1 MRRIA
6 AVSFLTRPISKRADR
21 IKKTFLIFALVCLA
35 GGFASSSAAGAPG
48 IAWGSTSA
56 VLARGYKPR
65 ASGEPKARPLTQDK
79 ETEKGFTLE
88 NGMKVFLYE
97 RHNLPLVNIVVAVNA
112 GSKDETDE
120 TNGLV
125 HLLEHYILFRG
136 TETRS
141 GSDIAGDIRRHGAYF
156 NAHTGQ
162 DLAIFEISI
171 PAESTGFGL
180 ANQKEILFNLK
191 IDDKELESE
200 KEVILEEL
208 SQIRDDPFRYAS
220 ALCYQALFAGHPY
233 GRPVFGK
240 AEAIKTLTAEQV
252 NRFYKAYFVPGNC
265 ALAVVG
271 DFATADM
278 ERLVRD
284 VFGPLPK
291 TGLRLEPLPMTVPLR
306 KSVSQRFERDVREGY
321 VFLGF
326 VAPDYNHAD
335 QYAMNVLAEVLGRGV
350 NPLLPALLRGER
362 DSVQTVSMSYLAF
375 RFGGAAVVSIKMD
388 PKDMATI
395 QRAAVGYLKRAHN
408 EAYSKKDFTGEA
420 EMFAF
425 DYLESA
431 KNQIRFAVGQAEESG
446 LQLAGS
452 LARHLLLNTRDKP
465 GRYLNEIGRV
475 DSSDLRKTAAKY
487 LGKGEYAAVSI
498 VPRKGEKQ

>member
-1 MRRIA
+1 VGRNIRNY
-6 AVSFLTRPISKRADR
+6 LTMTAG
-21 IKKTFLIFALVCLA
+21 LLA
-35 GGFASSSAAGAPG
+35 GVMSAALLLAAGPENPG
-48 IAWGSTSA
+48 KYF
-56 VLARGYKPR
+56 VL
-65 ASGEPKARPLTQDK
+65 D
-79 ETEKGFTLE
+79 
-88 NGMKVFLYE
+88 NGMRVFLYE
-97 RHNLPLVNIVVAVNA
+97 KRDLPLLHVVTGFDV
-112 GSKDETDE
+112 GSKNETDE

-125 HLLEHYILFRG
+125 HLLEHCILFRG
-136 TETRS
+136 TSVRS
-141 GSDIAGDIRRHGAYF
+141 GAEVSADIRRHGAYF
-156 NAHTGQ
+156 NANTGQ
-162 DLAIFEISI
+162 DLSLFEISL
-171 PAESTGFGL
+171 PAEHAEFALRNQKDILFGL
-180 ANQKEILFNLK
+180 DLSQT
-191 IDDKELESE
+191 ELDEE
-200 KEVILEEL
+200 KEVLLEEYN
-208 SQIRDDPFRYAS
+208 QMEDDPQRNA
-220 ALCYQALFAGHPY
+220 ADLVLQALFPGHPY
-233 GRPVFGK
+233 GRSVYGRR
-240 AEAIKTLTAEQV
+240 EVIRTATVEGV
-252 NRFYKAYFVPGNC
+252 LGFYRKYFVADNC

-291 TGLRLEPLPMTVPLR
+291 TGLRFEPLPMAVPLK
-306 KSVSQRFERDVREGY
+306 KSVSRRFERDVKEGY

-335 QYAMNVLAEVLGRGV
+335 QYAMNVLVEVLGRGV

-362 DSVQTVSMSYLAF
+362 GSVQTVSMSYLAF

-388 PKDMATI
+388 PKDMAAI

-420 EMFAF
+420 EMSAF

-452 LARHLLLNTRDKP
+452 LARHLLLNTREKP
-465 GRYLNEIGRV
+465 GRYLDEIGRV
-475 DSSDLRKTAAKY
+475 DSSGLRKTAARY

>member
-1 MRRIA
+1 MKVARNLRN
-6 AVSFLTRPISKRADR
+6 
-21 IKKTFLIFALVCLA
+21 
-35 GGFASSSAAGAPG
+35 AAGLSGGLLFFCLTA
-48 IAWGSTSA
+48 SLVSA
-56 VLARGYKPR
+56 RSVENSGKFIVL
-65 ASGEPKARPLTQDK
+65 D
-79 ETEKGFTLE
+79 
-88 NGMKVFLYE
+88 NGLRVFLYE
-97 RHNLPLVNIVVAVNA
+97 KRDLPLLHIVTGFDV
-112 GSKDETDE
+112 GSKNETDD

-125 HLLEHYILFRG
+125 HLLEHCILFRG
-136 TETRS
+136 TSVRS
-141 GSDIAGDIRRHGAYF
+141 GAEVSSDIRRHGAYF
-156 NAHTGQ
+156 NANTGQ
-162 DLAIFEISI
+162 DLSLFEISL
-171 PAESTGFGL
+171 PAEHAEFALRNQKDILFGL
-180 ANQKEILFNLK
+180 DLSPI
-191 IDDKELESE
+191 ELDEE
-200 KEVILEEL
+200 KEVLLEEYN
-208 SQIRDDPFRYAS
+208 QMEDDPHRNAVD
-220 ALCYQALFAGHPY
+220 LVLQALFAGHPY
-233 GRPVFGK
+233 GRSVYGRREVIRK
-240 AEAIKTLTAEQV
+240 ATVEGVLG
-252 NRFYKAYFVPGNC
+252 FYRKYFVADNC

-291 TGLRLEPLPMTVPLR
+291 TGFRFEPLPMTVPLK
-306 KSVSQRFERDVREGY
+306 KSVSRRFERDVKEGY

-335 QYAMNVLAEVLGRGV
+335 QYAMNVLAEVLGRGI
-350 NPLLPALLRGER
+350 NPLLPVRLRGER

-375 RFGGAAVVSIKMD
+375 RFGGAVVVSIKMD
-388 PKDMATI
+388 PKDTAAI

-420 EMFAF
+420 EMSAF

-452 LARHLLLNTRDKP
+452 LARHLLLNAREKP
-465 GRYLNEIGRV
+465 GRYLDEIGRV

-498 VPRKGEKQ
+498 VPRKDKQQ